1 MCKQYVVIS
10 RRHDDRFGDSD
21 RYYTRQDSSQ
31 GDMWGGALM
40 SDCAKKMSRDEAND
54 LIERLS
60 ESHSQSRK
68 LLVYPAEL
76 A

>member
-10 RRHDDRFGDSD
+10 RRHDDVSRDSD
-21 RYYTRQDSSQ
+21 RYFTREDPFQ

-40 SDCAKKMSRDEAND
+40 SDCAKKMSREEANE
-54 LIERLS
+54 LVERLS
-60 ESHSQSRK
+60 EKHSASRK

>member
-10 RRHDDRFGDSD
+10 RRDDDFSRSEDLF
-21 RYYTRQDSSQ
+21 YTREDPCQ
-31 GDMWGGALM
+31 GDMWGRNMM
-40 SDCAKKMSRDEAND
+40 SDCAKKMSRTEAD
-54 LIERLS
+54 QLVERLS
-60 ESHSQSRK
+60 EGHSKSRK